1 MAATKRSTV
10 TAPPKLTV
18 VKLMPFP
25 EKGGGPALNA
35 EPLSWH
41 PRAEAKHV
49 RNILGLDGRVMP
61 GARAV
66 AMSVP
71 VGGSGGAGT
80 FADTLSFISNG
91 ACSRK
96 IMVLVTVHG
105 KHWGWVGTGLC
116 FWGGFTCMD
125 EDASGFK
132 YMIRG
137 KISMMFHEH
146 GNYLDFSGAEHCWS
160 PGGLNSS
167 RLFLLGGDPWG

>member
-1 MAATKRSTV
+1 MYTSNAANRRLRTDGARSRNSDKATIWGGCCRALHKEDIAATKRSTV

-91 ACSRK
+91 LDQDRSWYWTQYMAN
-96 IMVLVTVHG
+96 IGGGWALVFAFG
-105 KHWGWVGTGLC
+105 EGLLA
-116 FWGGFTCMD
+116 WMKTPQG
-125 EDASGFK
+125 
-132 YMIRG
+132 
-137 KISMMFHEH
+137 
-146 GNYLDFSGAEHCWS
+146 
-160 PGGLNSS
+160 
-167 RLFLLGGDPWG
+167 